1 MGNDQAILLTEVP
14 RGRKAIVLEVPVG
27 KSRDQLIRLGIHA
40 GEVVRC
46 LQRLPGGTM
55 LIEKHRQEIAIGV
68 ALAGAIKVRL
78 NGEADPSHE

>member
-1 MGNDQAILLTEVP
+1 MRNGETIRLTKVP
-14 RGRKAIVLEVPVG
+14 KGRKAVVVEVPAG

-40 GEVVRC
+40 GEKIRC

-68 ALAGAIKVRL
+68 ALAEVITVRL
-78 NGEADPSHE
+78 DGETNDHE